1 MLGPSVEEVL
11 PHHLVK
17 VSGVGHEG
25 RGEQDVSQDGGHLHL
40 EGLAAR
46 LPALS
51 LDGQAA
57 QEGCAAVDLME
68 EEKIE
73 VI

>member
-1 MLGPSVEEVL
+1 MSPRMV
-11 PHHLVK
+11 
-17 VSGVGHEG
+17 
-25 RGEQDVSQDGGHLHL
+25 GHLHL
-40 EGLAAR
+40 EGLTAG

-57 QEGCAAVDLME
+57 QEGCAAVNLGE